1 MKSPFV
7 PPKSDNFDEKNINE
21 EWRDADDEQFR
32 LNHLSLKERKVQ
44 ESFDDYY
51 FDYQLI
57 ALKQHE

>member
-1 MKSPFV
+1 M